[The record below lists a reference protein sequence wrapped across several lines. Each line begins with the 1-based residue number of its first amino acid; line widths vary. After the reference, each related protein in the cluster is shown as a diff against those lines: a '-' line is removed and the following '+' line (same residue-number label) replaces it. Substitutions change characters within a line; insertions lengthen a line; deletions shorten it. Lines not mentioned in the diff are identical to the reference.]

1 MSGGKH
7 LLLLAALLH
16 LARCQNELQVTV
28 SPELKQIF
36 FGDFLYLTCDGT
48 SASTVKWFLNNK
60 VNPLQTNKTW
70 KIIVAS
76 TGDSYHCES
85 NGKKSGSLKIPVLE
99 YNPRAS
105 LTIKT
110 GQPVMRHN
118 SSVLLQLDY
127 DKGLEGWKCWI
138 VRGQKKS
145 WIKLKL
151 NKENNSSIVFQ
162 PSRLT
167 VPETIFWCTDKGQ
180 ELRSNQQLI
189 RTTEKDISLEM
200 YPQPAVLGES
210 LTLRCLVWGT
220 DQIRRAAFYKENSEL
235 AESEM
240 PTYKIANVTESAAGR
255 YKCDATFKHVAQ
267 TTKTPHEKVSDMQDV
282 FVQGSPIKAVLSVTN
297 GLSCSC
303 PRCEGEY
310 SYHYYKQDDQTWE
323 LMETTKSSMKPKE
336 SGTYACRAVM
346 TTMRSFLSNTH
357 SYQPGSSILTGVIVA
372 IVMGLILIVA
382 VICYKRLKKR
392 GDTGPI
398 YEDMPLR
405 SRDEGGDKYEQLQ
418 TVGGKEREYDTL
430 QTETQGRKKEG
441 EYEGLKKEEMKDGV
455 YHTLGM
461 EGGAGGGGYE
471 ALKKEGMKEGEYHT
485 LGMEGG
491 AGGGGYEAL
500 KKEGMKEGEYDILKM
515 EEGAGGGGYEA
526 LKKEGMKGDEYQTLG
541 AGAAGGEGEQEQ

>member
-48 SASTVKWFLNNK
+48 SASTVKWYLNGK

-76 TGDSYHCES
+76 TGDSYQCES
-85 NGKKSGSLKIPVLE
+85 NGKKTGPLEIKVLE

-138 VRGQKKS
+138 VRGQRKS

-151 NKENNSSIVFQ
+151 NNEKDLSIVFQ
-162 PSRLT
+162 PNRLT
-167 VPETIFWCTDKGQ
+167 VPETIFWCTDKDQ
-180 ELRSNQQLI
+180 ELRSNQQVI

-200 YPQPAVLGES
+200 YPQPAVVGES
-210 LTLRCLVWGT
+210 LTLKCLVWGT
-220 DQIRRAAFYKENSEL
+220 DQISRAVFYRENRKL
-235 AESEM
+235 ANDTT

-255 YKCDATFKHVAQ
+255 YKCDATYRHVAQ

-282 FVQGSPIKAVLSVTN
+282 FVQVS
-297 GLSCSC
+297 
-303 PRCEGEY
+303 
-310 SYHYYKQDDQTWE
+310 D
-323 LMETTKSSMKPKE
+323 
-336 SGTYACRAVM
+336 
-346 TTMRSFLSNTH
+346 
-357 SYQPGSSILTGVIVA
+357 QPGSSILTGVIVA

-418 TVGGKEREYDTL
+418 TVGGKEPEYDTL

-441 EYEGLKKEEMKDGV
+441 EYEGLKKEEMKDG
-455 YHTLGM
+455 
-461 EGGAGGGGYE
+461 
-471 ALKKEGMKEGEYHT
+471 
-485 LGMEGG
+485 
-491 AGGGGYEAL
+491 
-500 KKEGMKEGEYDILKM
+500 M

-541 AGAAGGEGEQEQ
+541 TGAAGGEGEQEQ

>member
-36 FGDFLYLTCDGT
+36 FGDFLYLTCNGT
-48 SASTVKWFLNNK
+48 GTVKWYLNK
-60 VNPLQTNKTW
+60 KEISQGNKTW
-70 KIIVAS
+70 KITAAS
-76 TGDSYHCES
+76 TRDSGLYHCES
-85 NGKKSGSLKIPVLE
+85 DGKESRSREIKVLE
-99 YNPRAS
+99 YNPSAS
-105 LTIKT
+105 LTLKT
-110 GQPVMRHN
+110 GQPVMRHGG
-118 SSVLLQLDY
+118 SVQLQLDH
-127 DKGLEGWKCWI
+127 DSSLEGWNCWV
-138 VRGQKKS
+138 VRGQKKNR
-145 WIKLKL
+145 IKLKL
-151 NKENNSSIVFQ
+151 NNEKDLSIVFQ
-162 PSRLT
+162 PNRLT
-167 VPETIFWCTDKGQ
+167 VPETIFWCTDKDQ
-180 ELRSNQQLI
+180 ELRSNQQVI

-200 YPQPAVLGES
+200 YPQPAVVGES
-210 LTLRCLVWGT
+210 LTLKCLVWGT
-220 DQIRRAAFYKENSEL
+220 DQISRAVFYKEKIVFANETTS
-235 AESEM
+235 
-240 PTYKIANVTESAAGR
+240 THKIANVTESEAGR
-255 YKCDATFKHVAQ
+255 YKCDATYRHVGE
-267 TTKTPHEKVSDMQDV
+267 TETLHKDVSDIQDV
-282 FVQGSPIKAVLSVTN
+282 FVQGSPIKASLSETN
-297 GLSCSC
+297 GLTCSC

-310 SYHYYKQDDQTWE
+310 SYHYYKQDDQTWKF
-323 LMETTKSSMKPKE
+323 MESTKSSMKPKE

-357 SYQPGSSILTGVIVA
+357 SFSDQPGSSILTGVIVV
-372 IVMGLILIVA
+372 IVMVLILIVA

-418 TVGGKEREYDTL
+418 TVGGKEPEYDTL

-441 EYEGLKKEEMKDGV
+441 EYEGLKKEEVKDGV

-541 AGAAGGEGEQEQ
+541 TGAAGGEGEQEQ